1 MTDDGGVAFFYEI
14 VGYVFTSDSDSCGVT
29 SLEAFSRGLGIVDL
43 NVYLSLELAH
53 LREYRF
59 TDETFAKVFFDLE
72 LPCRLFRVVRSTI
85 RYVFVRGRGT
95 LVAGCC

>member
-1 MTDDGGVAFFYEI
+1 VTDDDGVASFYEV
-14 VGYVFTSDSDSCGVT
+14 VGYVFAGDGDGCGIT
-29 SLEAFSRGLGIVDL
+29 GFETFCRGFGIVDL